1 MRVFIDSAIVFF
13 GTLMVAALLALA
25 GPASVELLATE
36 EAPPNYDAVLQV
48 LASTQPRD
56 GQDTNVQR
64 RDR

>member
-25 GPASVELLATE
+25 GPASVELLATG
-36 EAPPNYDAVLQV
+36 EAPRNYDAVLQV

-56 GQDTNVQR
+56 GQDTTVQR